1 MSKILEKYAKELTI
15 DLNALD
21 TESIEQP
28 ARFMEYALLAI
39 DAEDERDRTKRKR
52 EVVYAEV
59 EERIRAIAAANGEK
73 TTEAAIK
80 AKVTM
85 DEDIEA
91 VEMEYLVSIK
101 RAKVLNAAV
110 SAFEQRKKSLEQ
122 VCNLYGL
129 GYFSQPRSTGVTNAK
144 SDYAKSKLQSKM
156 KR

>member
-59 EERIRAIAAANGEK
+59 EERIRATAAANGEK

-85 DEDIEA
+85 DEDIET
-91 VEMEYLVSIK
+91 VENELLVSIK

>member
-85 DEDIEA
+85 DEDIET
-91 VEMEYLVSIK
+91 VENELLVSIK